1 MSTQRERAEEKRKEK
16 LKAVEEQ
23 VAEGS
28 LTIRQ
33 MTPEEKAKYPK
44 RDRPPQPKRGTP
56 AAFTKLEPSQE
67 IAGGSGTVSF
77 ETMFVVS
84 SGEMKAQWRGSRT
97 GCSAV
102 HRFTDTR
109 NARPR

>member
-44 RDRPPQPKRGTP
+44 RERPPQDKR
-56 AAFTKLEPSQE
+56 K
-67 IAGGSGTVSF
+67 
-77 ETMFVVS
+77 
-84 SGEMKAQWRGSRT
+84 RY
-97 GCSAV
+97 
-102 HRFTDTR
+102 
-109 NARPR
+109 

>member
-1 MSTQRERAEEKRKEK
+1 MSHAVPSEFAAIVTCMSSQRERAEEKRKEK

-44 RDRPPQPKRGTP
+44 RERPPQAKR
-56 AAFTKLEPSQE
+56 K
-67 IAGGSGTVSF
+67 
-77 ETMFVVS
+77 
-84 SGEMKAQWRGSRT
+84 RY
-97 GCSAV
+97 
-102 HRFTDTR
+102 
-109 NARPR
+109 